1 MDLSDEKKREIG
13 QHFVF
18 GFHGYEVSEDAK
30 ELINKYHVGNII
42 LMKRNVQS
50 VKQVHALVQSL
61 QQCARD
67 AGHRHPLMIGIDQ
80 ENGLVSAFSSTA
92 KYQAGTQFPGAM
104 AIAATGDPEYA
115 RKCSSASAREMKAV
129 GINWSYSP
137 VGDVNSDPQN
147 PVIGVRSFG
156 DDPAEVARF
165 AKAVGDG
172 LTQGGVA
179 PSAKHFP
186 GHGDTNIDSHLGLP
200 IINKS
205 RTELDQT
212 ELKPF
217 KELIDAGVAS
227 IMTGHMVIQALTG
240 DGETP
245 ASLSRAVTTTLLRE
259 DLQFEGV
266 VVTDCLEM
274 NAVKERQGGV
284 PRGAVEALAAGA
296 DVVMVCHTMAFHRGA
311 MEATYEA
318 VQTGELHMDELRKSG
333 ERITA
338 LKRKFAGTWDDVLG
352 NPFDEKAMNAL
363 QATNKKL
370 SEEAYAKST
379 ALISGSL
386 PVFSSGKIVVMTP
399 VVESLNAA
407 VDDAEGL
414 QRTEKGHVRNTTAP
428 YYMSFA
434 ESVGRRAADVEHL
447 VYAADFDCRRDF
459 GEGLIFVT
467 RNADRSAWQLDVLER
482 VVTQALT
489 GPGVP
494 IVVLASCAP
503 YELFPKRVLGVQACV
518 ASFEYTSEAL
528 EAAASVIFDE
538 VPPVGKLPVSID
550 IRGQLV

>member
-1 MDLSDEKKREIG
+1 MVLSSEGKREIG

-18 GFHGYEVSEDAK
+18 GFHGHEISEDVK
-30 ELINKYHVGNII
+30 ELIEKYHVGNII

-50 VKQVHALVQSL
+50 VKQVHGLVQSL

-104 AIAATGDPEYA
+104 AVAAISDVNYA
-115 RKCSSASAREMKAV
+115 RDCSAASAREMKAA

-156 DDPAEVARF
+156 DDPAKVAQY

-172 LTQGGVA
+172 LSQGGVA

-186 GHGDTNIDSHLGLP
+186 GHGDTSVDSHLGLP
-200 IINKS
+200 VIDKS
-205 RTELDQT
+205 RAELDQT

-240 DGETP
+240 DSETP

-259 DLQFEGV
+259 ELKYEGV

-274 NAVKERQGGV
+274 NAVMERQGGV
-284 PRGAVEALAAGA
+284 PRGAVEALGAGA

-318 VQTGELHMDELRKSG
+318 VQNGELNMEELRESG
-333 ERITA
+333 KRVAT
-338 LKRKFAGTWDDVLG
+338 LKQKFAGTWNDVCG
-352 NPFDEKAMNAL
+352 KPFDEEAMSAL

-370 SEEAYAKST
+370 SEDAYAKST
-379 ALISGSL
+379 ALVSGSL
-386 PVFSSGKIVVMTP
+386 PGFPLGKIVVMTP

-407 VDDAEGL
+407 VDDAEGV
-414 QRTEKGHVRNTTAP
+414 QRTKKGHVRNTAAP

-434 ESVGRRAADVEHL
+434 ESVRRHTPDVEHL
-447 VYAADFDCRRDF
+447 VYAADFECRRDF
-459 GEGLIFVT
+459 GQGVIFVT
-467 RNADRSAWQLDVLER
+467 RNADRSAWQLDVLEKVR
-482 VVTQALT
+482 TQAS
-489 GPGVP
+489 GPV
-494 IVVLASCAP
+494 VVLASCAP
-503 YELFPKRVLGVQACV
+503 YELFSRRVLGVQACV

-528 EAAASVIFDE
+528 EAAASIIFNE
-538 VPPVGKLPVSID
+538 VSPMGESPVSI
-550 IRGQLV
+550 RRRQAS